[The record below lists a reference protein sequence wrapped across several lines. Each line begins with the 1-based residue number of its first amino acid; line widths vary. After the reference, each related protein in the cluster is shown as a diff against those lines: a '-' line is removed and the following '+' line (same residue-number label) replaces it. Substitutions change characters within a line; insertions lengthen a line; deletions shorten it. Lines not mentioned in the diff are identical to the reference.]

1 MACADPSYRR
11 AAEAWDAGKFND
23 EIVPVTVKS
32 KKGDVEVS
40 VDEEYKGLKLEKV
53 PQLKPVFKYPPSNPI
68 PPLLTKTTFSLLLE
82 DING

>member
-1 MACADPSYRR
+1 MNRYRR

-32 KKGDVEVS
+32 KKGDIEVS

-53 PQLKPVFKYPPSNPI
+53 PQLKPVFKY
-68 PPLLTKTTFSLLLE
+68 LSL
-82 DING
+82 DPT